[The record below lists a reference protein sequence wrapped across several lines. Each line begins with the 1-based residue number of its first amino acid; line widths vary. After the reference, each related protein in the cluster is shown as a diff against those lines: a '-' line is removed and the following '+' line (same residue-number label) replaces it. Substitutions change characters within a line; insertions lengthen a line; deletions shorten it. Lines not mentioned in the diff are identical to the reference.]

1 MNRQTFDVRVRTRYH
16 VESYDKQGVLKWSDD
31 FKNLV
36 TTAGLNKLLDATFK
50 TGLEVPAW
58 YVGLVD
64 GGSEPAYSADDTM
77 ASHAGWAENNAYTE
91 QVRQTFTPGTIAAGA
106 VDNSDSRAVFTISS
120 DGAIAGCFLVDDDVE
135 NGEECTLYGEGA
147 FTGGPR
153 PVEIGDTL
161 RVTTTVSVK
170 D

>member
-1 MNRQTFDVRVRTRYH
+1 MNRSSFAVRVHTRYH
-16 VESYDKQGVLKWSDD
+16 VESYDKRGVLKWIED
-31 FKNLV
+31 FDNLV

-50 TGLEVPAW
+50 TGLAEPLW

-91 QVRQTFTPGTIAAGA
+91 GVRQTFTPGTIAVGA

>member
-1 MNRQTFDVRVRTRYH
+1 MNRQSFNVRVSTRYH
-16 VESYDKQGVLKWSDD
+16 VELHDKQGVLKWSDD
-31 FKNLV
+31 FDNLV
-36 TTAGLNKLLDATFK
+36 TTAGLNKLIDATFK

-64 GGSEPAYSADDTM
+64 GGSEPSYSADDTM
-77 ASHAGWAENNAYTE
+77 ASHVGWAENNAYTE

-147 FTGGPR
+147 FSGGAR

-161 RVTTTVSVK
+161 RVTTTVMVVE
-170 D
+170 